1 MDLEEIRESYLAEGF
16 SYIDAGS
23 RTCQDVMLTLIG
35 KSPLSKNVTIKG
47 GVVMQH
53 LSGDNRRATQDF
65 DFIRYSLSDVS
76 IKLFIDM
83 LSEQSDDI
91 SISITA
97 PLEDLKHQ
105 DYNGKRVYIAI
116 TDNAGINIDTKL
128 DIGVHKN
135 LSQEQDLYCFDLS
148 KLDDSVTLLINTK
161 EQILVEK
168 LKSLLKFGVLSTRYK
183 DIFDMY
189 WLAVYGNLNKETI
202 LTDIALIVYDDR
214 TMSFKETAEIL
225 SRLETVLNDTKFI
238 NQIAKHKR
246 HNWLDIAPEKV
257 AEELLS
263 FFQRLLQN
271 HQAETN

>member
-1 MDLEEIRESYLAEGF
+1 MNLEEIRNSYLAEGF

-23 RTCQDVMLTLIG
+23 RTCQDVILALIG
-35 KSPLSKNVTIKG
+35 RSPLLKNVTIKG

-53 LSGDNRRATQDF
+53 LSGDSRRATQDF
-65 DFIRYSLSDVS
+65 DLDFIRYSLSDES
-76 IKLFIDM
+76 IKSFVDK

-105 DYNGKRVYIAI
+105 DYKGKRAYISI
-116 TDNAGINIDTKL
+116 SDNTGVNINTKL

-135 LSQEQDLYCFDLS
+135 LSMEQDSYCFDLS

-168 LKSLLKFGVLSTRYK
+168 LKSLLRFGVLSTRYK

-189 WLAVYGNLNKETI
+189 WLAEYGNLNKEITM
-202 LTDIALIVYDDR
+202 TDIALIVYGDK
-214 TMSFKETAEIL
+214 TMNYKKPTEIL

-238 NQIAKHKR
+238 NLIAKHKR
-246 HNWLDIAPEKV
+246 HNWLDITPEQV
-257 AEELLS
+257 AKDLLS
-263 FFQRLLQN
+263 FFRKLLN
-271 HQAETN
+271 ED

>member
-1 MDLEEIRESYLAEGF
+1 MNLEEIRNSYLAEGF

-23 RTCQDVMLTLIG
+23 RTCQDVILTLIG
-35 KSPLSKNVTIKG
+35 RSPLLKNVTIKG

-53 LSGDNRRATQDF
+53 LSGDSRRATQDF
-65 DFIRYSLSDVS
+65 DLDFIRYSLSDES
-76 IKLFIDM
+76 IKSFVDK

-105 DYNGKRVYIAI
+105 DYKGKRAYITIA
-116 TDNAGINIDTKL
+116 DNTGIKIDTKL

-135 LSQEQDLYCFDLS
+135 LNMEQDSYCFDLS

-168 LKSLLKFGVLSTRYK
+168 LKSLLKFGILSTRYK

-189 WLAVYGNLNKETI
+189 WLAIYGNLNKEI
-202 LTDIALIVYDDR
+202 IMTDIALIVYNDR
-214 TMSFKETAEIL
+214 TMSFKKTAEIL
-225 SRLETVLNDTKFI
+225 SRLETVLNDTKFL
-238 NQIAKHKR
+238 NQIAKYKR
-246 HNWLDIAPEKV
+246 HNWLDIAPEQV
-257 AEELLS
+257 AKDLLNSFREL
-263 FFQRLLQN
+263 FKN
-271 HQAETN
+271 H